1 MDVLSV
7 FSVALFGAFVGAVE
21 LMSRHRD
28 HRFLAIATVPS
39 FIYIVMNSLMS
50 LSALFV
56 IAHQRPVWLGYTWQD
71 APSDPTFVI
80 LTAGFG
86 AAAFFR
92 TSIFKLRVGDTD
104 LSVGPAMVLELF
116 LNVIDEAV
124 DRSIGERRLV
134 EIAALT
140 EGLDF
145 KRAANNL
152 PPVCFAALSRLS
164 ADAQRGFGV
173 ELVALEEDRDAS
185 EQAKLMSLGLALMKC
200 TGRPILQA
208 GIRQLKNTI
217 RTDVTP

>member
-1 MDVLSV
+1 MDTLTLI
-7 FSVALFGAFVGAVE
+7 SVALFGAFVGAVE

-28 HRFLAIATVPS
+28 HRFRAIATLPS
-39 FIYIVMNSLMS
+39 FVYIFMNSLMS

-56 IAHQRPVWLGYTWQD
+56 IAHQKPLWLGYTAND
-71 APSDPTFVI
+71 PPSDPTFVI
-80 LTAGFG
+80 LTAGFS

-124 DRSIGERRLV
+124 DRSIGERRLI
-134 EIAALT
+134 EIAALMQ
-140 EGLDF
+140 GLDF

-164 ADAQRGFGV
+164 TDAQRGFGM

-185 EQAKLMSLGLALMKC
+185 DQAKLMSLGLALMKC

-208 GIRQLKNTI
+208 GIRQLHTNI
-217 RTDVTP
+217 QSDVTP